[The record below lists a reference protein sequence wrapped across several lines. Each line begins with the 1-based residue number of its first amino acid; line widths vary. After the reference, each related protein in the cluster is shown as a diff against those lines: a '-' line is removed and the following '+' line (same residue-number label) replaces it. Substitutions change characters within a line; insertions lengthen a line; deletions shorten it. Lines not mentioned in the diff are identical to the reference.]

1 MLKCLVSLFA
11 NNKKIVC
18 FKLYILGCAL
28 FLSQPFKKL
37 TYLLL
42 FLSKLSRILNLGELL
57 LQEWSKSVTVLCST
71 PLEKTKDGDSIQS
84 KWIKWIYSSYC

>member
-1 MLKCLVSLFA
+1 M
-11 NNKKIVC
+11 C

-28 FLSQPFKKL
+28 FISQPFKKL
-37 TYLLL
+37 AYLLL
-42 FLSKLSRILNLGELL
+42 FLSKLSRILNLGKLL
-57 LQEWSKSVTVLCST
+57 LQEWSNSVTVLCSN